1 MDKQPHVRVPNEC
14 FPDQPPLPG
23 EAGYDSEY
31 TPMELKRYIRQQR
44 VLEKAVAAN
53 EKFNLQREMTMV
65 ILISLIVR
73 MIAHFIHR
81 NHLCIVFELLSHNL
95 YQVIKKSKSLSLP
108 LVRKFAYQL
117 LNSLHFL
124 YNEVHI
130 IHSDLKPENIL
141 LREPNMI
148 GIKIIDFGSSCRYN
162 DKIFNYIQSR
172 FYRAPEVLLG
182 MDYSHPIDM
191 WSLGCILVELHTGVP
206 LFPGQ
211 DSYDQVS
218 FFFYFT
224 FIFLFIYSF
233 FYLKIKRI
241 IEYTG
246 IPSASMLDKCTKK
259 DFFLCVDEYGCYNLL
274 PELVCIFF
282 FSNNFANNYF
292 LY

>member
-1 MDKQPHVRVPNEC
+1 
-14 FPDQPPLPG
+14 
-23 EAGYDSEY
+23 
-31 TPMELKRYIRQQR
+31 
-44 VLEKAVAAN
+44 
-53 EKFNLQREMTMV
+53 
-65 ILISLIVR
+65 

-218 FFFYFT
+218 FFFLCYFYI
-224 FIFLFIYSF
+224 FIYLFFFLF
-233 FYLKIKRI
+233 
-241 IEYTG
+241 
-246 IPSASMLDKCTKK
+246 K
-259 DFFLCVDEYGCYNLL
+259 D
-274 PELVCIFF
+274 
-282 FSNNFANNYF
+282 
-292 LY
+292 